1 MAEQWKG
8 RKDRSR
14 ERDAIPGVNY
24 IHTNMEQGVG
34 LEQSGILQ
42 EETVLMR
49 ERYKYSHFCK
59 SHTPFMTDWRMEKL
73 AE

>member
-49 ERYKYSHFCK
+49 ERY
-59 SHTPFMTDWRMEKL
+59 T
-73 AE
+73 